1 MTAASTDADQLI
13 EKAGFA
19 STSMEQLAANVMWAE
34 ALRRAKTA
42 IAPLSVRGDRI
53 PIYWVHSVTGQGS
66 DPIALATLLGPHQPF
81 YSIRAPSAKRVE
93 DFATSIEEMA
103 GYYAEQIVRFQPRGP
118 LIVGGWSAGVV
129 VAFELAQQ
137 LEGLG
142 RDVRHLIAVDFV
154 PNNSGI
160 KINGIKLFAM
170 KVIYWLRKEGGSRT
184 SYRQIGKQT
193 WRKILDTISAS
204 IGTGHPMDDLIA
216 SRRYSPDE
224 AAFVRRLHDEVDRYK
239 PRCYGGSVLFYPAV
253 EEDGRK
259 AASNRNLD
267 ANNMIRAWQV
277 LAADLTISKINGD
290 HGSLLKGTSVPELA
304 ERLRSDLQRFDG
316 AARRRS
322 A

>member
-1 MTAASTDADQLI
+1 
-13 EKAGFA
+13 
-19 STSMEQLAANVMWAE
+19 MEQLAANVMWAE

-42 IAPLSVRGDRI
+42 IAPLSVAGDRI

-66 DPIALATLLGPHQPF
+66 DPIALAKFLGPDQPF
-81 YSIRAPSAKRVE
+81 YSIRAPSAKRTE
-93 DFATSIEEMA
+93 RFAASIEDMA
-103 GYYAEQIVRFQPRGP
+103 AYYAEQIVKLQPRGP

-160 KINGIKLFAM
+160 KINGVQLFAT
-170 KVIYWLRKEGGSRT
+170 KVIYWLCKEGALRA
-184 SYRQIGKQT
+184 SYRQLGERT
-193 WRKILDTISAS
+193 WRKIVDTISAS
-204 IGTGHPMDDLIA
+204 IGTGHPMDDLIS
-216 SRRYSPDE
+216 SRRYSPAE

-239 PRCYGGSVLFYPAV
+239 PRSYGGSVLFYPAV

-259 AASNRNLD
+259 VASNRNLD
-267 ANNMIRAWQV
+267 ANYMIRAWSA

-290 HGSLLKGTSVPELA
+290 HGSLLKGTSAPDLA
-304 ERLRSDLQRFDG
+304 ERLRSDLQRFTG
-316 AARRRS
+316 GPTTVPVMPTRSRAAARDPARS
-322 A
+322 

>member
-34 ALRRAKTA
+34 ALRRATTA
-42 IAPLSVRGDRI
+42 IAPLSARGERI

-66 DPIALATLLGPHQPF
+66 DPIALAKLLGPDQPF
-81 YSIRAPSAKRVE
+81 FSIRAPSAKRIE
-93 DFATSIEEMA
+93 SFATSIEDMA
-103 GYYAEQIVRFQPRGP
+103 GYYAEQIDRFQPRGP

-160 KINGIKLFAM
+160 KINGVRLFAT
-170 KVIYWLRKEGGSRT
+170 KVIYWLRKEGATRA
-184 SYRQIGKQT
+184 SYRELGTRT
-193 WRKILDTISAS
+193 WRKIVDTINAS
-204 IGTGHPMDDLIA
+204 IGTGHPMDDLVS
-216 SRRYSPDE
+216 SRRYSPAE
-224 AAFVRRLHDEVDRYK
+224 SAFVKRLHDEVDRYK
-239 PRCYGGSVLFYPAV
+239 PRAYAGSVLFYPAV

-267 ANNMIRAWQV
+267 ANNMIRAWQA
-277 LAADLTISKINGD
+277 LAADLTISRINGD
-290 HGSLLKGTSVPELA
+290 HGSLLKGTSVPDLA

-316 AARRRS
+316 AA
-322 A
+322 